1 MSNGNCTNH
10 CSDIGSYA
18 FAVIQYK
25 DCYCSD
31 LIPRQQ
37 VPIGGCQVDCPG
49 YGEENCGSKD
59 NGLFIY
65 IQNGQPSGT
74 APGPSSAQP
83 TSTTVSSSAP
93 PPPPPSPATTQATSS
108 SSSSS
113 VTVSTPCLVELH
125 YLYSALSQSCNL
137 SVHMFLYLLLQN
149 LLVSLLQFLFL
160 TSDVAFTGFNKS
172 NFKCSTARYNHC
184 CAYDSFYAAAGRYC

>member
-31 LIPRQQ
+31 LIPREQ

-83 TSTTVSSSAP
+83 TSTTVSSTAP
-93 PPPPPSPATTQATSS
+93 PPPPPPPTTTQATSS
-108 SSSSS
+108 STS

-125 YLYSALSQSCNL
+125 YLYSALSQSCNFSIDTFMYLLSHTL
-137 SVHMFLYLLLQN
+137 SVYILE
-149 LLVSLLQFLFL
+149 FLF
-160 TSDVAFTGFNKS
+160 F
-172 NFKCSTARYNHC
+172 
-184 CAYDSFYAAAGRYC
+184 FYF